1 MYMYRYRY
9 KHAETYTIQRAG
21 EQPGSALGL
30 LELKSCDGPEMTL
43 QGAHEARLRDV
54 PDADAVVCAG
64 ASSEMRGCGRE
75 REREKDVDME
85 ERGAEAEGVAPSP
98 PV

>member
-1 MYMYRYRY
+1 MYRYRY

-54 PDADAVVCAG
+54 PYADAVVCAG
-64 ASSEMRGCGRE
+64 TSSEIEDVGE
-75 REREKDVDME
+75 RERVKDVDME